1 MSESPHTH
9 RGTSLFITA
18 ASFVVII
25 FGLNQAQ
32 SVASIFLMSIFLALI
47 GTPPV
52 LWLERHRV
60 PSFVAVMIVMISM
73 VSLLVVIGTVVGE
86 SLNTF
91 SNSWPVYQKSLEKG
105 ILSLK
110 PILAGKHIIV
120 SSKVLLGYFNP
131 GPVMDIA
138 VGLLGSIGLALSN
151 ILLVFLTVMFILL
164 EASNFPV
171 KLRAVL
177 GNPNQDFP
185 QFTKFV
191 NDIERYMVIKT
202 LVSFATGALVTI
214 WLYALGVDSPI
225 LWGFLAFL
233 LNYVPSVGS
242 SIAAIPPV
250 LLAFVQY
257 GLGSALL
264 VTAGYM
270 SINFILDNIIETKL
284 MGKRLG
290 LSTLVVFLS
299 LMFWGSVLGPIG
311 MVLCIPF
318 TMTIKFACENTE
330 GAEWIAVLLGS
341 EDTVPVHPPKTAGH
355 STLTSRKRTP

>member
-1 MSESPHTH
+1 MLRTSTTH
-9 RGTSLFITA
+9 RGLPVLVTA
-18 ASFVVII
+18 AALVVII
-25 FGLNQAQ
+25 YGLNQAQ
-32 SVASIFLMSIFLALI
+32 SVASIFLMSVFLALI

-52 LWLERHRV
+52 LWMEKKRV
-60 PSFVAVMIVMISM
+60 PSFLAVMIVMFTM
-73 VSLLVVIGTVVGE
+73 VAMLLVIGTVVGE
-86 SLNTF
+86 SLSSF
-91 SNSWPVYQKSLEKG
+91 SDAWPTYQKKLQEG

-110 PILAGKHIIV
+110 PILAEKHIIV
-120 SSKVLLGYFNP
+120 TNKVLLGYFNP

-138 VGLLGSIGLALSN
+138 VGLLAGVGVALSN
-151 ILLVFLTVMFILL
+151 ILLVFLTVTFILL

-202 LVSFATGALVTI
+202 IVSLATGGLIGV
-214 WLYALGVDSPI
+214 WLYALGIESPI
-225 LWGFLAFL
+225 LWAFLAFL

-250 LLAFVQY
+250 LLAFVQF
-257 GLGSALL
+257 GFGSAMM
-264 VTAGYM
+264 VVGGYM
-270 SINFILDNIIETKL
+270 AVNFILDNIIETKL
-284 MGKRLG
+284 MGRKLG

-299 LMFWGSVLGPIG
+299 LLFWGSVLGPIG

-318 TMTIKFACENTE
+318 TMTLKFACENNEETR
-330 GAEWIAVLLGS
+330 WIAVFLSS
-341 EDTVPVHPPKTAGH
+341 EDDHPVAAKNGKAKKKPEAENE
-355 STLTSRKRTP
+355 L